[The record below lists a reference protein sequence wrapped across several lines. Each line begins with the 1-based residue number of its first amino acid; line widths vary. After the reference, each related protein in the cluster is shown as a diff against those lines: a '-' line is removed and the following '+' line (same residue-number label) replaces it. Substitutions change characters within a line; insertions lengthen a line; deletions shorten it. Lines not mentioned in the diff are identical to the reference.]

1 VRWAWASLVSTN
13 LGIESEVSVEVK
25 VGVADTA
32 RELVLNSSQSQDEIE
47 ALVDAALKDSAGM
60 LSLVDDKGRRFVVP
74 SARVAYVEI
83 GSSDSRRVGFVT

>member
-1 VRWAWASLVSTN
+1 
-13 LGIESEVSVEVK
+13 VEVK

-32 RELVLNSSQSQDEIE
+32 REIVLNSAQTPDEIE
-47 ALVDAALKDSAGM
+47 SLVADALKDSTGT

-83 GSSDSRRVGFVT
+83 GSADTRKVGFVH

>member
-1 VRWAWASLVSTN
+1 M
-13 LGIESEVSVEVK
+13 EVK

-32 RELVLNSSQSQDEIE
+32 RELVLNSDQSPDEIE
-47 ALVDAALKDSAGM
+47 SLVASALKDSAGT

-83 GSSDSRRVGFVT
+83 GSADSRRVGFAT

>member
-1 VRWAWASLVSTN
+1 M
-13 LGIESEVSVEVK
+13 EVK

-32 RELVLNSSQSQDEIE
+32 RELVLNSSQTPEEIE
-47 ALVDAALKDSAGM
+47 SLVAAALKDTAGT

-83 GSSDSRRVGFVT
+83 GTADSRRVGFAT